1 MSNWKFSGP
10 ERPNDVVLIA
20 VKDVLHALHGVEG
33 PLVAV
38 IPIVAPHAGDVS
50 GESWKRRP
58 YKSMGIGSDNL
69 FDHSDVVLI
78 NVVGA

>member
-1 MSNWKFSGP
+1 MSNWKLSGP

-50 GESWKRRP
+50 GES
-58 YKSMGIGSDNL
+58 
-69 FDHSDVVLI
+69 
-78 NVVGA
+78 